1 MNGDTFP
8 PRNGSSIAL
17 IKRHNNTNGKQ
28 KTKRNGNGN
37 GTEMKKKSSLLDG
50 KGWWLGNAYFM
61 KWTAEDV
68 FGVVK
73 YHPIPCVFAASLL
86 LFMGVEYTLRMIP
99 ASSPPFDLGF
109 IVTVPLNRL
118 LAARPALNTLFAGL
132 NTVFVAM
139 QTAYILWTFLIEGRP
154 RATISALFMFTFR
167 GILGY
172 ATQLPLPE
180 VAPPALILT
189 KLTASLSTIKPPCAA
204 LILTWRFNYKLR
216 AGNGIYKCTEQLQD
230 FLGSG
235 ADFPVGNVSFFLFY
249 SGHVAASV
257 IASLDMKRMQRWEL
271 ARVFDALNVL
281 QVVRLLSTRGH
292 YTIDLAVGIGAGIL
306 FDSMAGN
313 YVETRTKLCAA
324 ANANG
329 SGMEYENGVKY
340 QSLSSD

>member
-1 MNGDTFP
+1 MNGDTF
-8 PRNGSSIAL
+8 RNRNRRSS
-17 IKRHNNTNGKQ
+17 TNGKE
-28 KTKRNGNGN
+28 KTERNGVV
-37 GTEMKKKSSLLDG
+37 TEMKKKSAPASDVG
-50 KGWWLGNAYFM
+50 SYGWWLSNAYFM
-61 KWTAEDV
+61 KWTMEDV

-73 YHPIPCVFAASLL
+73 YHPTPCVFAASLL
-86 LFMGVEYTLRMIP
+86 FFMGVEYTLRMIP

-118 LAARPALNTLFAGL
+118 LAAKPALNTLFAGL

-139 QTAYILWTFLIEGRP
+139 QTAYILGTFLIEGRP

-180 VAPPALILT
+180 
-189 KLTASLSTIKPPCAA
+189 
-204 LILTWRFNYKLR
+204 
-216 AGNGIYKCTEQLQD
+216 D

-235 ADFPVGNVSFFLFY
+235 VDFPVGNVSFFLFY

-257 IASLDMKRMQRWEL
+257 IASLDMKRMQRWEM

-306 FDSMAGN
+306 FDSLAGN
-313 YVETRTKLCAA
+313 YVETRTKLPA
-324 ANANG
+324 ANG
-329 SGMEYENGVKY
+329 SAPNHENGVKY
-340 QSLSSD
+340 QSVSSD

>member
-1 MNGDTFP
+1 MNGDTLP
-8 PRNGSSIAL
+8 RRKGSSTTICNRRISSNGKKKTERNGDV
-17 IKRHNNTNGKQ
+17 TQ
-28 KTKRNGNGN
+28 
-37 GTEMKKKSSLLDG
+37 MKKKSSSSHHDFVAG
-50 KGWWLGNAYFM
+50 YKWWLGNAYFM
-61 KWTAEDV
+61 KWRTEDV
-68 FGVVK
+68 LGVVK
-73 YHPIPCVFAASLL
+73 YHPIPCVFAASLMF
-86 LFMGVEYTLRMIP
+86 FMGVEYTLRMIP

-118 LAARPALNTLFAGL
+118 LASKPALNTLFAGL

-139 QTAYILWTFLIEGRP
+139 QTAYILGTFLIEGRP

-167 GILGY
+167 GVLGY

-180 VAPPALILT
+180 
-189 KLTASLSTIKPPCAA
+189 
-204 LILTWRFNYKLR
+204 
-216 AGNGIYKCTEQLQD
+216 D

-235 ADFPVGNVSFFLFY
+235 VDFPVGNVSFFLFY

-313 YVETRTKLCAA
+313 YVETKTELSA
-324 ANANG
+324 ANG
-329 SGMEYENGVKY
+329 QENGVKY
-340 QSLSSD
+340 QSVSSH

>member
-50 KGWWLGNAYFM
+50 KGWWLRNAYFM
-61 KWTAEDV
+61 QWTAEDV

-180 VAPPALILT
+180 
-189 KLTASLSTIKPPCAA
+189 
-204 LILTWRFNYKLR
+204 
-216 AGNGIYKCTEQLQD
+216 D

-313 YVETRTKLCAA
+313 YVETRTKSCAA

>member
-1 MNGDTFP
+1 MNGDTLP
-8 PRNGSSIAL
+8 PRNGSSPTL
-17 IKRHNNTNGKQ
+17 SNRRSTSGKE
-28 KTKRNGNGN
+28 KTKRNGDVA
-37 GTEMKKKSSLLDG
+37 EMNKKSSSELG
-50 KGWWLGNAYFM
+50 GYGWWLSNAYFM

-86 LFMGVEYTLRMIP
+86 FFMGVEYTLRMIP

-139 QTAYILWTFLIEGRP
+139 QTAYILGTFLIEGRP

-180 VAPPALILT
+180 
-189 KLTASLSTIKPPCAA
+189 
-204 LILTWRFNYKLR
+204 
-216 AGNGIYKCTEQLQD
+216 D

-235 ADFPVGNVSFFLFY
+235 VDFPVGNVSFFLFY

-257 IASLDMKRMQRWEL
+257 IASLDMKRMERWEL

-292 YTIDLAVGIGAGIL
+292 YTIDLAVGIGAGLL
-306 FDSMAGN
+306 FDSLAGN
-313 YVETRTKLCAA
+313 YMETRAKVCAA
-324 ANANG
+324 
-329 SGMEYENGVKY
+329 SGVEYSSKHENGVKY
-340 QSLSSD
+340 QSVSSD

>member
-1 MNGDTFP
+1 MNGNTLH
-8 PRNGSSIAL
+8 PRN
-17 IKRHNNTNGKQ
+17 RHITNGKE
-28 KTKRNGNGN
+28 KTKV
-37 GTEMKKKSSLLDG
+37 TEMKKKSLSDVG
-50 KGWWLGNAYFM
+50 GYGWLSNAYFM
-61 KWTAEDV
+61 KWTVEDL

-73 YHPIPCVFAASLL
+73 YHPIPCVFAALML
-86 LFMGVEYTLRMIP
+86 IFMGVEYTLRMIP

-139 QTAYILWTFLIEGRP
+139 QTAYILGTFLIEGRS
-154 RATISALFMFTFR
+154 RATLSALFMFTFR

-180 VAPPALILT
+180 
-189 KLTASLSTIKPPCAA
+189 
-204 LILTWRFNYKLR
+204 
-216 AGNGIYKCTEQLQD
+216 D

-257 IASLDMKRMQRWEL
+257 IASLDMKRMQRWEM

-313 YVETRTKLCAA
+313 YVETRTKVCA
-324 ANANG
+324 ANG
-329 SGMEYENGVKY
+329 SNGTTKHENGVKY
-340 QSLSSD
+340 QSVSSN

>member
-1 MNGDTFP
+1 
-8 PRNGSSIAL
+8 
-17 IKRHNNTNGKQ
+17 
-28 KTKRNGNGN
+28 
-37 GTEMKKKSSLLDG
+37 MKKKSASATG
-50 KGWWLGNAYFM
+50 TEVGGYGWWLGNAYFM
-61 KWTAEDV
+61 KWRMEDV

-73 YHPIPCVFAASLL
+73 YHPIPCIFAASLL
-86 LFMGVEYTLRMIP
+86 FFMGVEYTLHMIP
-99 ASSPPFDLGF
+99 ASAPPFDLGF

-118 LAARPALNTLFAGL
+118 LAAKPALNTLFAGL

-139 QTAYILWTFLIEGRP
+139 QTAYILGTFLIEGRP

-180 VAPPALILT
+180 
-189 KLTASLSTIKPPCAA
+189 
-204 LILTWRFNYKLR
+204 
-216 AGNGIYKCTEQLQD
+216 D

-235 ADFPVGNVSFFLFY
+235 VDFPVGNVSFFLFY

-257 IASLDMKRMQRWEL
+257 IASLDMKRMQRWEM

-313 YVETRTKLCAA
+313 YVETRTKLSAT
-324 ANANG
+324 NG
-329 SGMEYENGVKY
+329 IGVEYSPKHENGVKY
-340 QSLSSD
+340 QSVSSD

>member
-8 PRNGSSIAL
+8 LRNGSSIAL

-180 VAPPALILT
+180 
-189 KLTASLSTIKPPCAA
+189 
-204 LILTWRFNYKLR
+204 
-216 AGNGIYKCTEQLQD
+216 D

-329 SGMEYENGVKY
+329 SGLEYENGVKY

>member
-1 MNGDTFP
+1 MNGHTLP
-8 PRNGSSIAL
+8 PRNGSSSTL
-17 IKRHNNTNGKQ
+17 TNRRRSSNGKN
-28 KTKRNGNGN
+28 KTDV
-37 GTEMKKKSSLLDG
+37 TEMKNKSDDVVG
-50 KGWWLGNAYFM
+50 GYLGNAYFM
-61 KWTAEDV
+61 KWRVEDV
-68 FGVVK
+68 LSVVK
-73 YHPIPCVFAASLL
+73 YHPIPCVFAVLL
-86 LFMGVEYTLRMIP
+86 LFFMAVEYTLRMIP

-118 LAARPALNTLFAGL
+118 LAAKPALNTLFAGL

-139 QTAYILWTFLIEGRP
+139 QTAYILGTFVIEGRP

-180 VAPPALILT
+180 
-189 KLTASLSTIKPPCAA
+189 
-204 LILTWRFNYKLR
+204 
-216 AGNGIYKCTEQLQD
+216 D

-235 ADFPVGNVSFFLFY
+235 VDFPVGNVSFFLFY

-313 YVETRTKLCAA
+313 YVETRTKLYA
-324 ANANG
+324 ANV
-329 SGMEYENGVKY
+329 SGVEYSPKHESGVKY
-340 QSLSSD
+340 QSVSSD

>member
-1 MNGDTFP
+1 MNGDTLP
-8 PRNGSSIAL
+8 PRKRSSPTL
-17 IKRHNNTNGKQ
+17 SNRRSTNGKE
-28 KTKRNGNGN
+28 KTERYGDVA
-37 GTEMKKKSSLLDG
+37 EMAKKSSSEFG
-50 KGWWLGNAYFM
+50 GYGWWLSNAYFM

-86 LFMGVEYTLRMIP
+86 FFMGVEYTLRMIP

-139 QTAYILWTFLIEGRP
+139 QTAYILGTFLIEGRP

-180 VAPPALILT
+180 
-189 KLTASLSTIKPPCAA
+189 
-204 LILTWRFNYKLR
+204 
-216 AGNGIYKCTEQLQD
+216 D

-235 ADFPVGNVSFFLFY
+235 VDFPVGNVSFFLFY

-257 IASLDMKRMQRWEL
+257 IASLDMKRMERWEL

-306 FDSMAGN
+306 FDSLAGN
-313 YVETRTKLCAA
+313 YVETRTKLCAV
-324 ANANG
+324 NANG
-329 SGMEYENGVKY
+329 SGVEYSPKHQNGVKY
-340 QSLSSD
+340 QSVSSD

>member
-1 MNGDTFP
+1 MNGDTLH
-8 PRNGSSIAL
+8 PRN
-17 IKRHNNTNGKQ
+17 RHSTNGKLNGKE
-28 KTKRNGNGN
+28 KTKVAK
-37 GTEMKKKSSLLDG
+37 MKKKLLSDVG
-50 KGWWLGNAYFM
+50 GYGWLSNAFFM
-61 KWTAEDV
+61 KWTVDDV

-73 YHPIPCVFAASLL
+73 YHPIPCIFAALML
-86 LFMGVEYTLRMIP
+86 FFMGVEYTLRMIP

-109 IVTVPLNRL
+109 IVTIPLNRL

-139 QTAYILWTFLIEGRP
+139 QTAYILGTLLIEGRP

-180 VAPPALILT
+180 
-189 KLTASLSTIKPPCAA
+189 
-204 LILTWRFNYKLR
+204 
-216 AGNGIYKCTEQLQD
+216 D

-313 YVETRTKLCAA
+313 YVETRTKICAA
-324 ANANG
+324 NG
-329 SGMEYENGVKY
+329 NNGTTSPKQETGVKY
-340 QSLSSD
+340 QSVSSN